1 MESDSVSRIK
11 LIVEIKNK
19 AKLICELKRHLS
31 PRTVGII
38 SRLLPLEGNAHL
50 LGKNIAYLETTIESG
65 IDRPR
70 KDFKK
75 GDIAFL
81 PANGSICFFIE
92 DVTETKT
99 MTPIGKIVSKVDEL
113 RNIKPGDIFALYAET
128 G

>member
-1 MESDSVSRIK
+1 MESKSVSRIK
-11 LIVEIKNK
+11 LILEIKNK
-19 AKLICELKRHLS
+19 AKLTCELKRHLS

-50 LGKNIAYLETTIESG
+50 LGKNIAYLETPAESG

-70 KDFKK
+70 RDFKR
-75 GDIAFL
+75 GDISFL

-92 DVTETKT
+92 DTTETKT
-99 MTPIGKIVSKVDEL
+99 MTPIGKIISDVENL
-113 RNIKPGDIFALYAET
+113 RNIKPGDIFVLYAET